1 MKKCEDEK
9 INEFIK
15 DALDCDY
22 IQSRKIEDFTIEQL
36 DLLTEEAKENNLMVT
51 LKAEHSNL
59 HQGVL
64 VNIVKKDIANK
75 FLKWI

>member
-15 DALDCDY
+15 ETLDCDY

-59 HQGVL
+59 HQGIL
-64 VNIVKKDIANK
+64 VNLVKKDIANE
-75 FLKWI
+75 FLKWL